1 MNIIKYLRWKDV
13 CPECGS
19 KLYKDMNNEIACIKC
34 GLLVLDYYPNKRKY
48 IDNALELGRRQWF
61 KRRRKK
67 KKIK

>member
-1 MNIIKYLRWKDV
+1 MNVIKYLRWKDV

-34 GLLVLDYYPNKRKY
+34 GLLVLDYYPVTPEN
-48 IDNALELGRRQWF
+48 IDNALELGRKQWF

-67 KKIK
+67 KKS